1 MQVEMKKTRMCVHEY
16 IIYIYIYTQVYK
28 NVQKIFKQTNKQKK
42 KKKQIITMH
51 AAARYTYT
59 VAAADW

>member
-1 MQVEMKKTRMCVHEY
+1 MKKTRMCVHEY
-16 IIYIYIYTQVYK
+16 IIYIYILKCTKMYK
-28 NVQKIFKQTNKQKK
+28 RYLNKQTNKQKK

>member
-1 MQVEMKKTRMCVHEY
+1 MKKTRMCVHEY
-16 IIYIYIYTQVYK
+16 IIYIYILKCTKMYK
-28 NVQKIFKQTNKQKK
+28 RYLNKQTNKKK

>member
-16 IIYIYIYTQVYK
+16 IIYIYILKCTKMYK
-28 NVQKIFKQTNKQKK
+28 RYLNKQTNKKK
-42 KKKQIITMH
+42 KKKQIMMH

>member
-1 MQVEMKKTRMCVHEY
+1 MKKTRMCVHEY
-16 IIYIYIYTQVYK
+16 IIYIYILKCTKMYK
-28 NVQKIFKQTNKQKK
+28 RYLNKQTKKK

>member
-1 MQVEMKKTRMCVHEY
+1 MQLEMKKTRMCVHEY
-16 IIYIYIYTQVYK
+16 IIYIYILKCTKMYK
-28 NVQKIFKQTNKQKK
+28 RYLNKQTNKKK